1 MPSFYPDL
9 TLARSSPYG
18 KEAFRLSWPAGHGYW
33 HANKLALLATE
44 VVAVKTTI
52 DLTDTLMRQADG
64 LPVFR
69 RDPAVAPQIPSL
81 QELWELEH
89 TTLAAED
96 QQRACFPG

>member
-1 MPSFYPDL
+1 
-9 TLARSSPYG
+9 
-18 KEAFRLSWPAGHGYW
+18 
-33 HANKLALLATE
+33 
-44 VVAVKTTI
+44 VKTTI
-52 DLTDTLMRQADG
+52 DLPDTLMRQADG
-64 LPVFR
+64 LPMFR

>member
-1 MPSFYPDL
+1 MVTCMPI
-9 TLARSSPYG
+9 
-18 KEAFRLSWPAGHGYW
+18 SWFCW
-33 HANKLALLATE
+33 LLRWS
-44 VVAVKTTI
+44 AVKTTI
-52 DLTDTLMRQADG
+52 DLPDTLMRQADG